1 MENQYPSS
9 AYMPQPTNF
18 APFSGYSAHHSQQQQ
33 QQHQQQQSGQQHQQ
47 QQPPPPQSQQQ
58 QHQQQLQQQQQQQQ
72 QQQAHHQQQ
81 QQHQQQQ
88 GTPHGTPQQEASR
101 DNHNHNHNHTH
112 NQTLPPLHI
121 QAANF
126 GQLPSLYNG
135 SGSHPHTPTTVHT
148 PTTSSMSA
156 NGLHA
161 FSQHQQQH
169 QSSPATAGSMLP
181 PSSTYMPYSTSQ
193 AALPPASTATSAAH
207 TPAQARLPDLRP
219 LQPQATYNSM
229 STLPSFGASGL
240 VAAQPYM
247 QNQESE
253 PTHVVGS
260 QGRRGILPSA
270 PGRAAAP
277 TPGTAAAASTKS
289 MIPAKDADG
298 KFPCPHCNKTYLHA
312 KHLKRH
318 LLRRE

>member
-1 MENQYPSS
+1 MRGPIISPKHDIIESLNMENQYPSTT
-9 AYMPQPTNF
+9 YMPQPTSF
-18 APFSGYSAHHSQQQQ
+18 APYSSYSAHHPQQQQ
-33 QQHQQQQSGQQHQQ
+33 QHPQHPQHQQQQAQHQHQQHQQQQQA
-47 QQPPPPQSQQQ
+47 QSQQE
-58 QHQQQLQQQQQQQQ
+58 
-72 QQQAHHQQQ
+72 
-81 QQHQQQQ
+81 
-88 GTPHGTPQQEASR
+88 PSR
-101 DNHNHNHNHTH
+101 DTHNH
-112 NQTLPPLHI
+112 NQTLPPLHT

-135 SGSHPHTPTTVHT
+135 SGSHPQTPTTVHT
-148 PTTSSMSA
+148 PTTSSMGA

-161 FSQHQQQH
+161 FSQQQQQH
-169 QSSPATAGSMLP
+169 QSSPATTGSMLP
-181 PSSTYMPYSTSQ
+181 PSSTYIPYSTSQ
-193 AALPPASTATSAAH
+193 STLPPASTATSAAQ

-219 LQPQATYNSM
+219 LQPQASYNNV

-240 VAAQPYM
+240 VGAQPYM
-247 QNQESE
+247 QNHESE

-277 TPGTAAAASTKS
+277 APGTTAAASTKS

-318 LLRRE
+318 LLRREYLDVSKLKDKWS

>member
-1 MENQYPSS
+1 MPTMENQYPSTT
-9 AYMPQPTNF
+9 YMPQPPSF
-18 APFSGYSAHHSQQQQ
+18 APFSSYSSHHHPQQQQ
-33 QQHQQQQSGQQHQQ
+33 QQPPQPAQQS
-47 QQPPPPQSQQQ
+47 QPPSQQDSSRES
-58 QHQQQLQQQQQQQQ
+58 HS
-72 QQQAHHQQQ
+72 HS
-81 QQHQQQQ
+81 
-88 GTPHGTPQQEASR
+88 HG
-101 DNHNHNHNHTH
+101 
-112 NQTLPPLHI
+112 QTLPPLHT

-135 SGSHPHTPTTVHT
+135 AGSHPQTPTAHT
-148 PTTSSMSA
+148 PTTSSMPS

-161 FSQHQQQH
+161 FSQQQQQH
-169 QSSPATAGSMLP
+169 QSSPATSGSMLP
-181 PSSTYMPYSTSQ
+181 PSSTYIPYSTSQ
-193 AALPPASTATSAAH
+193 ATLPPASTATSSASTVAQ

-219 LQPQATYNSM
+219 LQPQTPYTGLS
-229 STLPSFGASGL
+229 SLPSFGASGL
-240 VAAQPYM
+240 VGAQPYM
-247 QNQESE
+247 QNHEE